1 MSMKVDITLTS
12 SKILAFL
19 IVVLAVVLD
28 FLVTKSAV
36 AFMFAVPTAA
46 ALTLGKQKMDE
57 MKSRG
62 SE

>member
-1 MSMKVDITLTS
+1 MITTNLTITS
-12 SKILAFL
+12 STILAFL
-19 IVVLAVVLD
+19 IVILAVVLD

-57 MKSRG
+57 MKARR